1 MLRSEL
7 LAVLFRGDD
16 LERFVIPKHGKDDA
30 ADLMHDSAHCCRSF
44 LAGALPGVVVVNYR
58 IHRCAAP
65 FINLYVIECDHVKN
79 PSGKVG
85 TAFGHMDFSFVS
97 INTEDD
103 DETEELVDFSDV
115 DYEDDRLGKT
125 NLIMLYYK
133 KVVLGMVGGSM
144 EIELKR
150 DIYEELLQWK
160 KRSSGLVLELEGAR
174 QVGKTY
180 ILDKFAREQYQQ
192 YIYINMIGESGEYFL
207 ECYEKAY
214 HRRNVQDEAENG
226 MTAVLKTYASDFV
239 DSRETIVVIDEI
251 QESPVIY
258 SRIREFAREFSCDFI
273 VTGSYLGKTREKEFF
288 LSAGDTDTLVMGT
301 LSFPEFLGAFG
312 KRDLYETLT
321 LDGKDDHARYDEIK
335 DYFDLY
341 CQIGGYPR
349 VVQNYLETGDLSQ
362 SRRLVERIIDIFIK
376 ESSRYFES
384 ELDIEIF
391 GQLFQAIAIMLLKEK
406 RGTED
411 LVTDLSKIVFK
422 EESGRVSKKMIN
434 HARSWLYLS
443 HVIGYCSK
451 SINCDHL
458 SIVDNCRYY
467 YMDLG
472 VAAYFLRKTGEPD
485 TAIKGILC
493 ENFVYLELLNRLR
506 NTDSIA
512 GTVPWFAVYQQTGG
526 ELDFYVRSLLDYKNY
541 GLEVKAGKSAGN
553 TASTLLEA
561 GLLDFLYYLKGNTY
575 GGITEDGKIQTVPLY
590 LAGRIRF
597 DKGV

>member
-1 MLRSEL
+1 MELR
-7 LAVLFRGDD
+7 
-16 LERFVIPKHGKDDA
+16 
-30 ADLMHDSAHCCRSF
+30 
-44 LAGALPGVVVVNYR
+44 
-58 IHRCAAP
+58 
-65 FINLYVIECDHVKN
+65 
-79 PSGKVG
+79 
-85 TAFGHMDFSFVS
+85 
-97 INTEDD
+97 
-103 DETEELVDFSDV
+103 
-115 DYEDDRLGKT
+115 
-125 NLIMLYYK
+125 
-133 KVVLGMVGGSM
+133 
-144 EIELKR
+144 
-150 DIYEELLQWK
+150 
-160 KRSSGLVLELEGAR
+160 GAR

-180 ILDKFAREQYQQ
+180 ILNKFAQENYPI
-192 YIYINMIGESGEYFL
+192 YLYINMVQTTGQEFL
-207 ECYEKAY
+207 ECLERATAWEPGMPRKERPLHEAM
-214 HRRNVQDEAENG
+214 RLFDGRFQD
-226 MTAVLKTYASDFV
+226 TKD
-239 DSRETIVVIDEI
+239 TIVIIDEI
-251 QESPVIY
+251 QDSAKVY
-258 SRIREFAREFSCDFI
+258 SLIRQFAREFSCHFV
-273 VTGSYLGKTREKEFF
+273 VTGSYLGKTLSKEYFQPV
-288 LSAGDTDTLVMGT
+288 GDLDIMTLDTLT
-301 LSFPEFLGAFG
+301 FEEFLDAGG
-312 KRDLYETLT
+312 KRDLYDTVDL
-321 LDGKDDHARYDEIK
+321 LGGSPHKDYDELKRYYDI
-335 DYFDLY
+335 Y